1 MKEKSTAEKVLLAWS
16 GGKDSALALYEIQR
30 AQQQSVVALLATVT
44 DIYDRVSMHG
54 VRRSLLEC
62 QANAFGLTLEK
73 VFIPPNV
80 TNEEYESKMRQA
92 LEKYLALG
100 VSSVAF
106 GDIFLEDLR
115 RFREERL
122 SNIGL
127 RGIFPL
133 WKHDTALLARDFIA
147 LGFKAIVTC
156 VDSQALDGRF
166 VGRDFDQQ
174 FLSELPSTVDPCGE
188 NGEFHSFVYD
198 GPIFPEGISY
208 KKGEVV
214 FRENRFYYCDLIPL

>member
-1 MKEKSTAEKVLLAWS
+1 MREKSADDKVLLAWS
-16 GGKDSALALYEIQR
+16 GGKDSAFALYEIWR
-30 AQQQSVVALLATVT
+30 AGKQKVVALLVTVT
-44 DIYDRVSMHG
+44 EVYDRVSMHG
-54 VRRSLLEC
+54 VRESLLQR

-73 VFIPPNV
+73 VFIPTHV

-100 VSSVAF
+100 ISSVVF

-115 RFREERL
+115 RFREDRL
-122 SNIGL
+122 GSIGL

-133 WKHDTALLARDFIA
+133 WGHDTTSLARDFIA

-156 VDSQALDGRF
+156 VDSQVLDRRFLGRELDERF
-166 VGRDFDQQ
+166 F
-174 FLSELPSTVDPCGE
+174 SELPTTVDPCGE
-188 NGEFHSFVYD
+188 NGEFHTFVYD
-198 GPIFPEGISY
+198 GPIFREGLSF
-208 KKGEVV
+208 KKGEIV